1 MATLKLHILAAFC
14 LLLLAGGCASLNVQR
29 PTAFFKNMTIGDV
42 SSHGFV
48 MNVDV
53 DVANPNSVAIP
64 LTSADYSLSLAG
76 VKVVDGGKI
85 KPDARIPANG
95 RSTVTIP
102 VPLSF
107 ENLLSAEESIRQGAG
122 NVSYGLDAALDFNTG
137 LPILGVQRVPFQHQG
152 SLNVKELLQKNWSTI
167 LTSPAAKELAQKVLG
182 GFLKF

>member
-1 MATLKLHILAAFC
+1 MSRTLSLASLA
-14 LLLLAGGCASLNVQR
+14 LLFLAGGCATVQR
-29 PTAFFKNMTIGDV
+29 PTASFKNMTLGDV
-42 SSHGFV
+42 SSRGFV

-53 DVANPNSVAIP
+53 DVANPNAVAIP
-64 LTSADYSLSLAG
+64 LTNADYSLSLGG
-76 VKVVDGGKI
+76 VKVVDGARI

-95 RSTVTIP
+95 RGTVTIP

-107 ENLLSAEESIRQGAG
+107 ENLLSAEESIRKGAG
-122 NVSYGLDAALDFNTG
+122 NVSYGLDADLNFDTG
-137 LPILGVQRVPFQHQG
+137 LPVLGVQSVHFQNEG

>member
-1 MATLKLHILAAFC
+1 MAPPKLHTLAAFC
-14 LLLLAGGCASLNVQR
+14 LLLLARGCGSVQR
-29 PTAFFKNMTIGDV
+29 PTASFKNMTIGDV
-42 SSHGFV
+42 SSHGFI

-53 DVANPNSVAIP
+53 DVANPNAVAIP

-76 VKVVDGGKI
+76 IKVVDGAKI
-85 KPDARIPANG
+85 KPDARIPAKG

-122 NVSYGLDAALDFNTG
+122 NVSYGLDAALDFDTG
-137 LPILGVQRVPFQHQG
+137 LPILGAQRVPFQHQG